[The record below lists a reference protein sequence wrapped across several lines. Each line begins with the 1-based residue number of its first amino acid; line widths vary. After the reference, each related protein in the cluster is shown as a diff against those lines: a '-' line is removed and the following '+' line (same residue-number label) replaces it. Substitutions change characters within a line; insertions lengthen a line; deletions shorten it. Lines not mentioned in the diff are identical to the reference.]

1 MRTTKRRSAPKMPTD
16 MDTTVADIWLHHHR
30 HGVSVYPM
38 FRLAS
43 QPVHPYRIVVQR
55 HDVDFEPERDECFE
69 LSVTSVPVPTFEDLC
84 LQPFSSTNTGELTE

>member
-1 MRTTKRRSAPKMPTD
+1 MPTD
-16 MDTTVADIWLHHHR
+16 MDTIVVDIWLHQHR

-43 QPVHPYRIVVQR
+43 QPVHFHKFVLQQ
-55 HDVDFEPERDECFE
+55 HDIDFEPERDESFE
-69 LSVTSVPVPTFEDLC
+69 LSLTTTPVPTFEDLC